1 MAQLT
6 IEIKGRGVYKI
17 KDVTINL
24 TDKLQGVTSD
34 ITDSSDHY
42 EYDNVK
48 PQLVSLL
55 DIAYKEKPSAPVPIY
70 ASDNRVKSEIE
81 GSNSIVDLI
90 ISKAEDN
97 AYKDTKNIKYV
108 TLRGMQAGTTASALK
123 MFKRSKVQYVRFTG
137 NNYLTDA
144 REMFANCELLEDV
157 ISPAFLQ
164 TNNCDY
170 IFSYDRHFAKSLGD
184 DGVVKMLML
193 IGVKNDWHDGLN
205 RTYFWDCPYNG
216 TLPEFLASKITSG
229 DLYAY
234 QKSLGFNPNEL
245 IPKVLNAINLDDKLD
260 TYNYTINKD
269 TSIKTNINFFDSNA
283 SNLIKLHFDN
293 TEFNTEYSKFVY
305 AAGPDRPA
313 DPDPEITITDNYEDK
328 VKGIQNLL
336 YNIKDI
342 WDFAAFKN
350 TVDKELELTTSV
362 VLNAQH
368 NGPKFNDIISPIW
381 DPDDNFRLNII
392 SLDASAYVKK
402 PVDITERYWI
412 PKHHQETFWRKAVA
426 KESYIGPVFN
436 GTNHDINYQSYD
448 LGHNLGQGKS
458 VKWTTSVLKDTR
470 DKYVWHQPTQS
481 TYGYWALV
489 GQNQKDVFDVSL
501 TYPDRSYRD
510 GKGNY
515 NSGYGAVQ
523 YESYVEGGPI
533 GGPST
538 SGASQNNPPI
548 TGWRPK
554 RMTYTYNKD
563 IAESYVDWVANWSG
577 DADHPDRTRT
587 IRVPFNVYLSD
598 SDCPP
603 QDISDV
609 FKDVYY
615 IKSINFNRDKI
626 SKADNLFMNCK
637 NMISAVGSI
646 TNGSE
651 PVESAKHI
659 FDGAFAEDPHFDFIV
674 DTLDAESAFENSG
687 IIDPTFF
694 KDWHSVLNGNK
705 VFKNSKVEHI
715 KEAVLPERIQTIAE
729 AFADCENLVD
739 VEGNWLQPNSS
750 MHYQNYTFHSGSG
763 RIKDWVNPVT
773 KEGYFYFPDSV
784 QDIHSL
790 FKGSG
795 LQSVKDLK
803 LLLNGNNDNVFFGCE
818 ELTDIDNL
826 YLNENPNYANI
837 FWFTPKQNNNWR
849 IWFPTNI
856 KSNYAAAIDIGLDPY
871 KVSNLYCDD
880 GFIVVDNESPDVQ
893 VLRRSAYERIL
904 NPEKKFKFNYFSHI
918 HPHTIDNNRFFHE
931 IHDVDVWYK

>member
-6 IEIKGRGVYKI
+6 IAIKGRGIYKI
-17 KDVTINL
+17 GEETVNL
-24 TDKLQGVTSD
+24 KENTLQNVTSD
-34 ITDSSDHY
+34 ITDSSDSY
-42 EYDNVK
+42 EYDNAK
-48 PQLVSLL
+48 PELVSLL
-55 DIAYKEKPSAPVPIY
+55 DIAYNEKPDVPVPIY
-70 ASDNRVKSEIE
+70 ASDNSVKDEIE

-90 ISKAEDN
+90 VNKAEDDI
-97 AYKDTKNIKYV
+97 YKDTKNIKYV
-108 TLRGMQAGTTASALK
+108 TLRGTQAGSAAR
-123 MFKRSKVQYVRFTG
+123 MFKGSKVQYVRFAG
-137 NNYLTDA
+137 SNHLTDA

-157 ISPAFLQ
+157 ISPSFLQ
-164 TNNCDY
+164 ANNCDY

-184 DGVVKMLML
+184 DGVVKMLMS

-216 TLPEFLASKITSG
+216 TLPEFLASKITSE
-229 DLYAY
+229 DLYTY
-234 QKSLGFNPNEL
+234 QKSLGFNPNDL

-269 TSIKTNINFFDSNA
+269 ASIKSNINFFDSSA

-293 TEFNTEYSKFVY
+293 TEFKTEYSTLVY
-305 AAGPDRPA
+305 AAGPNRPA
-313 DPDPEITITDNYEDK
+313 DPDPEITITDNYDDK

-362 VLNAQH
+362 ILNAQH
-368 NGPKFNDIISPIW
+368 NGPKLNDIISPIW

-392 SLDASAYVKK
+392 NLDVTAYVKK
-402 PVDITERYWI
+402 PVDIAERYWI
-412 PKHHQETFWRKAVA
+412 PHHHQETFWRKTIA
-426 KESYIGPVFN
+426 KESYVGPVFAA
-436 GTNHDINYQSYD
+436 TYHDENWNSYD

-458 VKWTTSVLKDTR
+458 VKWITSTYYDTR
-470 DKYVWHQPTQS
+470 DKYNWNPPTDR
-481 TYGYWALV
+481 TYGYWTLSPVAKESIPI
-489 GQNQKDVFDVSL
+489 QL
-501 TYPDRSYRD
+501 TYPDRSYITN
-510 GKGNY
+510 GLT
-515 NSGYGAVQ
+515 NSGYGQPVSTYYA
-523 YESYVEGGPI
+523 EGGPK

-538 SGASQNNPPI
+538 PGANPNNPPK
-548 TGWRPK
+548 TGNRPQ
-554 RMTYTYNKD
+554 MTTYTYNKD
-563 IAESYVDWVANWSG
+563 IAESYIDWVADWSG
-577 DADHPDRTRT
+577 DANHPDHTRT
-587 IRVPFNVYLSD
+587 IQVPFNVYLND

-603 QDISDV
+603 QDISDA
-609 FKDVYY
+609 FKDVPY
-615 IKSINFNRDKI
+615 IKSINFNRNKI

-637 NMISAVGSI
+637 NLESAVGSI
-646 TNGSE
+646 TNGDE

-659 FDGAFAEDPHFDFIV
+659 FDGAFIEDPHFDFIV
-674 DTLDAESAFENSG
+674 DTSDAESAFENSG
-687 IIDPTFF
+687 IVDPSFF
-694 KDWHSVLNGNK
+694 KNWHSVLNGNK
-705 VFKNSKVEHI
+705 VFKNSKVKHI
-715 KEAVLPERIQTIAE
+715 KEAIFPERIQTIAE

-773 KEGYFYFPDSV
+773 KDGYFYFPDSV

-790 FKGSG
+790 FKDSG

-803 LLLNGNNDNVFFGCE
+803 LLLNGNNDNVFFDCK
-818 ELTDIDNL
+818 ELTDVDNL

-837 FWFTPKQNNNWR
+837 FWDTFKQNNNWR

-856 KSNYAAAIDIGLDPY
+856 KSNYPAAIDIGLDPY

-880 GFIVVDNESPDVQ
+880 GFIVVDDESPDVQ
-893 VLRRSAYERIL
+893 VLRRSAYEHIL
-904 NPEKKFKFNYFSHI
+904 NPEKRFKFNYFSHI

-931 IHDVDVWYK
+931 MHDVDVWYK